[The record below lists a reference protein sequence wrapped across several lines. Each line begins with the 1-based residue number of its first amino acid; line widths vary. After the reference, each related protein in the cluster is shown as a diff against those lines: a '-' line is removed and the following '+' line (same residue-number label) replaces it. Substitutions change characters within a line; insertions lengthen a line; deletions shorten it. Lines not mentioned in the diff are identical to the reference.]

1 MKKLILILF
10 FFPTLSALGQN
21 SIPIEYAYDS
31 AGNRVMRR
39 VIEMRIGHQEAGIVD
54 SSRYEVLLTSTK
66 VNVYPNPTVGVVTVE
81 SPKARYCVAKVY
93 DSKGRLLSELPAES
107 GVVRIDLSGC
117 PSGYYIVDLI
127 VDRER
132 SSWKII
138 KR

>member
-1 MKKLILILF
+1 M
-10 FFPTLSALGQN
+10 
-21 SIPIEYAYDS
+21 
-31 AGNRVMRR
+31 
-39 VIEMRIGHQEAGIVD
+39 
-54 SSRYEVLLTSTK
+54 TSTK

-81 SPKARYCVAKVY
+81 FAAWYAGTLARGPKAKSCVAKVY

-138 KR
+138 N

>member
-1 MKKLILILF
+1 MRGSPVHR
-10 FFPTLSALGQN
+10 PTF
-21 SIPIEYAYDS
+21 IET
-31 AGNRVMRR
+31 M
-39 VIEMRIGHQEAGIVD
+39 
-54 SSRYEVLLTSTK
+54 TSTK

-138 KR
+138 N